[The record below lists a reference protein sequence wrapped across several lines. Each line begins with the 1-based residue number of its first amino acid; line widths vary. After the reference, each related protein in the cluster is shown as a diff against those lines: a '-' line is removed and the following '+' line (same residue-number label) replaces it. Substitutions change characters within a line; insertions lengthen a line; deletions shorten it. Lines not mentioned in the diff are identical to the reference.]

1 MEQSVIFK
9 KHLIDRY
16 NKPGPRYTSYPSA
29 VQFHGFDEDQYR
41 KVVAETNA
49 DPIPNPLS
57 LYIHIPFCNTV
68 CYYCGCNKIITA
80 NRKHAVPYLKN
91 LHKEIELQ
99 GKLFDSD
106 RPVDQLHF
114 GGGTPTY
121 ISDEQFCELMTIISE
136 HFRLHEDDT
145 GEYSIEVDPRSVNT
159 HTIFLLRKLGLNRIS
174 FGVQDFDPSVQNAVN
189 RLQTFEQSHDVINA
203 AKKARYLSINI
214 DLIYGLPL
222 QSTTTFDQTL
232 QKVIELNP
240 DRIAIYNYA
249 HLPHIFKT
257 QKQINADD
265 LPSPEEKLQILQLAI
280 HSLTEAGYV
289 YIGMDH
295 FAKPEDELAIAQ
307 KNNELYRNFQGY
319 STHSN
324 CDVIGLGMTAI
335 GKIANVYSQNK
346 KTLEEYDKDIRSERI
361 PIFRG
366 YTLDFDDQLR
376 AEVISK
382 LICNFYINLPMIED
396 LYRIGFNTYFTH
408 ELSSLKRMQ
417 DDGLLEIGENYI
429 KVLPA
434 GRLLIRNIC
443 TVFDK
448 YLKGNDTPDNF
459 SKLI

>member
-1 MEQSVIFK
+1 MKQSVTFK
-9 KHLIDRY
+9 KYLIDRY

-29 VQFHGFDEDQYR
+29 VQFHEFDEGQYR
-41 KVVAETNA
+41 QVVAETNA
-49 DPIPNPLS
+49 EFIPSPLS
-57 LYIHIPFCNTV
+57 LYVHIPFCSTV
-68 CYYCGCNKIITA
+68 CYYCGCNKVITA
-80 NRKHAVPYLKN
+80 NRRHAVTYLNN
-91 LHKEIELQ
+91 LYKEIELQ
-99 GKLFDSD
+99 GKLFDDD

-114 GGGTPTY
+114 GGGTPTF
-121 ISDEQFCELMTIISE
+121 ISDEQLCELITKISE
-136 HFRLHEDDT
+136 HFYLHEDDS

-159 HTIFLLRKLGLNRIS
+159 HTIHLLRKLGLNRIS
-174 FGVQDFDPSVQNAVN
+174 FGIQDFDPEVQKAVN
-189 RLQTFEQSHDVINA
+189 RIQSFEQSRDVIDA

-222 QSTTTFDQTL
+222 QTTETFAQTL
-232 QKVIELNP
+232 DKVIDLNP

-249 HLPHIFKT
+249 HLPHLFKT
-257 QKQINADD
+257 QKQINSDE
-265 LPSPEEKLQILQLAI
+265 LPSPEEKLKILQLAI
-280 HSLTEAGYV
+280 RNLTSAGYV

-295 FAKPEDELAIAQ
+295 FAKPEDELAVAQ
-307 KNNELYRNFQGY
+307 RNGKLYRNFQGY

-346 KTLEEYDKDIRSERI
+346 KTLEEYDRDIKSGRI

-366 YTLDFDDQLR
+366 YKLDFDDQLR
-376 AEVISK
+376 ADIINK
-382 LICNFYINLPMIED
+382 LICNFYLHLPMIED
-396 LYRIGFNTYFTH
+396 FYRIGFNSYFTG

-417 DDGLLEIGENYI
+417 DDGLLEIGSDHIE
-429 KVLPA
+429 VLPA

-448 YLKGNDTPDNF
+448 YLVGKNTPDNF